1 MAFRVVA
8 LDMGEFR
15 HLVGADEALLAGLGV
30 QRVVADAKPGYPCRV
45 SLQDAE
51 IGESV
56 LLLNYEHLPGDSP
69 YRSRHAIFV
78 RECAVRA
85 RPAIGEVPELLRRRL
100 LSIRA
105 FGQGD
110 DMIDADVVPGDDAH
124 LVFDRML
131 ADPAVRYL
139 HVHNAARGC
148 FAARV
153 DRAA

>member
-1 MAFRVVA
+1 M
-8 LDMGEFR
+8 DEFR
-15 HLVGADEALLAGLGV
+15 HLVGADEALLTGLGV
-30 QRVVADAKPGYPCRV
+30 QRVVADAKPGFPCRV
-45 SLQDAE
+45 SLQDAD
-51 IGESV
+51 IGESL
-56 LLLNYEHLPGDSP
+56 LLLNYEHLPVDSP

-78 RECAVRA
+78 RERAVRA
-85 RPAIGEVPELLRRRL
+85 TPAIGEVPELLRRRL

-110 DMIDADVVPGDDAH
+110 NMIDAEVVAGDDAY

-131 ADPAVRYL
+131 ADPAIRYL

>member
-1 MAFRVVA
+1 MGFRIVA

-15 HLVGADEALLAGLGV
+15 HLIGADDGTLAGVGV
-30 QRVVADAKPGYPCRV
+30 RRVVADEKPGFPCRV

-51 IGESV
+51 IGES
-56 LLLNYEHLPGDSP
+56 LLLVNYEHLPVDSP
-69 YRSRHAIFV
+69 YRSRHAIFI
-78 RECAVRA
+78 RERAVQA
-85 RPAIGEVPELLRRRL
+85 APAVGEVPGSLRRRL

-105 FGQGD
+105 FDDGD
-110 DMIDADVVPGDDAH
+110 MMIDADVVPGEDAH
-124 LVFDRML
+124 IVFDRML

-148 FAARV
+148 YAARV